1 MPDFIN
7 CRVARRIAGP
17 MQLGNSLAR
26 SLCEIAENPRK
37 S

>member
-1 MPDFIN
+1 MSDFIN
-7 CRVARRIAGP
+7 CRVERRIAGP

-26 SLCEIAENPRK
+26 DLREIAENPHE